1 MAQVIW
7 TEPALSD
14 LKEVAEYIALDNVA
28 AAKRFVR
35 NVFSLTDRLE
45 DFPESG
51 RKPNEL
57 GRSRYREVIAN
68 PCRIFYRFDKKEEM
82 VYILFVL
89 RSERQLLKFMLNE
102 REKEHSQE

>member
-14 LKEVAEYIALDNVA
+14 LKEVAEYIALDNVDA
-28 AAKRFVR
+28 ARRFVK
-35 NVFSLTDRLE
+35 NTFSITDRLE

-51 RKPNEL
+51 RKPKEL

-68 PCRIFYRFDKKEEM
+68 PCRIFYRFDKKGGI
-82 VYILFVL
+82 VYILFVM
-89 RSERQLLKFMLNE
+89 RSERQLLKYMLNE
-102 REKEHSQE
+102 REKECSN